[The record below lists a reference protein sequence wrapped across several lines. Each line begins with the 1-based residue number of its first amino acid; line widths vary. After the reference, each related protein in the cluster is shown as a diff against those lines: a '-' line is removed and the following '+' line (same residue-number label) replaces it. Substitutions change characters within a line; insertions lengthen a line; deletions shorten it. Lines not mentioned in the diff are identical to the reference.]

1 MTIGGF
7 RVSEAQFKAL
17 CRLQEEGRV
26 VRNVINYQTA
36 QSLVKLGLAESF
48 VPDAETY
55 AMAARGR
62 VRYYRLTKAGFEA
75 ARGLKKLYKQEP
87 AAAIS
92 PSQPI
97 RRVRQR
103 IVDT

>member
-7 RVSEAQFKAL
+7 RVSEAQYIVLLELQIEKRLAVGQIWNPTAVAL
-17 CRLQEEGRV
+17 AR
-26 VRNVINYQTA
+26 
-36 QSLVKLGLAESF
+36 LGLIEMF

-62 VRYYRLTKAGFEA
+62 VRYYRLTKAGKVA
-75 ARGLKKLYKQEP
+75 VRCLKKLYKQAPVTTAIP
-87 AAAIS
+87 A
-92 PSQPI
+92 QPA